1 MAAAEHKEKARD
13 YPVAIGHYTSAILV
27 DGTDPTFP
35 LNRAAAYLKLNK
47 NEDAERDCTLVL
59 KLQENNVKALFR
71 RAQARVALGKLQD
84 ARADLVAAAKAEPG
98 NAVVRTEFTKV
109 EALISEAAKK
119 AKTGNGTPISLP
131 TRAPATSESSETP
144 YRRRVPIGIVDDDA
158 PEKGENDEAAK
169 SKATSTVASLKSI
182 LKNTSPSLSDHQA
195 TTPPTTPKADN
206 LLTPV
211 STRTLPSSEV
221 SSQKNPTP
229 PSSVS
234 NRNPTQPS
242 PPPLT
247 EPPTPPSLPTTSAPS
262 SNALTTPSEPP
273 TKKDTDEPP
282 PAFPLQP
289 DSTPPA
295 LLGFLQK
302 WSNTRTDADRASIL
316 FTVPPVS
323 IPTLFG
329 PTLESPLLG
338 TILSALSWALVSAPN
353 LPAADI
359 PRRTLAYMTA
369 LAQVPRFSTLV
380 LFLDAAEKKSA
391 KDVWNLLEKSGLGV
405 DLENEK
411 KKWGC

>member
-1 MAAAEHKEKARD
+1 MAAAEHKEKAPGD

-273 TKKDTDEPP
+273 TKRTPTNHLQHSPPTRLDTSRTLGI
-282 PAFPLQP
+282 PAEM
-289 DSTPPA
+289 
-295 LLGFLQK
+295 
-302 WSNTRTDADRASIL
+302 
-316 FTVPPVS
+316 TVPPVS

-338 TILSALSWALVSAPN
+338 TPILDSCS
-353 LPAADI
+353 
-359 PRRTLAYMTA
+359 
-369 LAQVPRFSTLV
+369 
-380 LFLDAAEKKSA
+380 FLDAAEKKSA
-391 KDVWNLLEKSGLGV
+391 KNVWNLLEKSGLGV
-405 DLENEK
+405 DLEKEK